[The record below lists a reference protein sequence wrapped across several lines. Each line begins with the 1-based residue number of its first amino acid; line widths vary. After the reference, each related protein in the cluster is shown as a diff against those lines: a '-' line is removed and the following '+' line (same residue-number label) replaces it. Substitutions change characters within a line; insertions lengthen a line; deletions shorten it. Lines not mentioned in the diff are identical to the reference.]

1 MAPRA
6 IVPRRQGEQP
16 ERAVLGLPAP
26 HQRRPALALLDNQ
39 LFDGMPL
46 EPQPTVTP
54 REAVYFRMELI
65 QFMEDVYF
73 ELNFQHRGDR
83 ENPVYAGQWRQ
94 RVPKSLHSRLVT
106 RAEQEG
112 VGLNTLVT
120 AMIAEG
126 LGKRKAARGGSSRR
140 TPVRE

>member
-46 EPQPTVTP
+46 EPQPRVTP
-54 REAVYFRMELI
+54 RQAVYFRMELI

-83 ENPVYAGQWRQ
+83 ENPVYAGWD
-94 RVPKSLHSRLVT
+94 RVFRTWANSQAIGDAWKVAGSGFNPVF
-106 RAEQEG
+106 QG
-112 VGLNTLVT
+112 YF
-120 AMIAEG
+120 EG
-126 LGKRKAARGGSSRR
+126 LWKRLDS
-140 TPVRE
+140 